1 MPEAPV
7 WLIAVLS
14 ASLLISGACSSSEAA
29 LFSLKPRERQL
40 AGKAARDLL
49 ARPSDLL
56 VTILLVNLLANVTF
70 FSLSDRLFP
79 ERDAS
84 ASAWDDLLTLFGA
97 LVMVLVFGEIFPK
110 TIGLRARLP
119 LARLAAPIWLVLIRL
134 LGPLRYLLVR
144 LLDQIG
150 KRLDRGGDERALE
163 AHELADMLEDS
174 AQQGGLLDHEAD
186 LLAELVELKS
196 LKVREIMTPRVDGL
210 FLELDGSDRTPVV
223 AEALA
228 RRMSWLPVVEGN
240 ADLVRGMVR
249 VRDLLR
255 EPTRPI
261 DQLVMPALFVP
272 EVASCL
278 DLLRTFKERRTAEA
292 ICVDE
297 WGGTAGYV
305 TIEELFEEIVGDLR
319 VEGEARQQAVVPL
332 GEGVFQVP
340 GSLSVRDWSER
351 FGLDVE
357 AVQFETVG
365 GLVTALLGR
374 IPRSGD
380 QVLLQGLE
388 LEVGEVR
395 GRRVLSVRMRATEK
409 ALPPVRVSLPRRS
422 RSMAEE
428 GERR

>member
-1 MPEAPV
+1 
-7 WLIAVLS
+7 
-14 ASLLISGACSSSEAA
+14 
-29 LFSLKPRERQL
+29 
-40 AGKAARDLL
+40 
-49 ARPSDLL
+49 
-56 VTILLVNLLANVTF
+56 
-70 FSLSDRLFP
+70 
-79 ERDAS
+79 
-84 ASAWDDLLTLFGA
+84 
-97 LVMVLVFGEIFPK
+97 
-110 TIGLRARLP
+110 
-119 LARLAAPIWLVLIRL
+119 
-134 LGPLRYLLVR
+134 LVR

-210 FLELDGSDRTPVV
+210 FLELDGSDRGPVV